1 MIKKK
6 RYTNFLKCILH
17 YRPVLKD
24 EILSEKEI
32 IRTQEN
38 SQEVN
43 ILELQQHVQ
52 QLEADKDTLSEKYVR
67 ICTEMDNIKDG

>member
-1 MIKKK
+1 MMKK
-6 RYTNFLKCILH
+6 RYTNFLKCNLR

-32 IRTQEN
+32 IRTQDN

-52 QLEADKDTLSEKYVR
+52 QLKADRDTLSEKNVR
-67 ICTEMDNIKDG
+67 ICTEMDSIKDG